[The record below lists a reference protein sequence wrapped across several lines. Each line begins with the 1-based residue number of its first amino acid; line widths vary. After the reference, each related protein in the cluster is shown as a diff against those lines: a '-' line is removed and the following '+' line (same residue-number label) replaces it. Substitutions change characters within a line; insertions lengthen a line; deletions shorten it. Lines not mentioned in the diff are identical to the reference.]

1 MTHKKTKYYDKKKQN
16 HFLLETQLVWARSV
30 NLKNFIQNVNKQY
43 ETNLRILM
51 DTFELGKN
59 QRTRKTTPVVRVT
72 YEDNVIVRKI
82 YTESIT
88 KKKSGLSH

>member
-1 MTHKKTKYYDKKKQN
+1 
-16 HFLLETQLVWARSV
+16 
-30 NLKNFIQNVNKQY
+30 
-43 ETNLRILM
+43 M
-51 DTFELGKN
+51 DTFELGTN

-72 YEDNVIVRKI
+72 DEDHIIVRKI